1 MDEGFKKKVAGHR
14 KRLREKF
21 LELGM
26 DGLTDEEII
35 ELLLTVFTP
44 RRDVKQSARHAL
56 KRFGSLSGVLEAP
69 VEELR
74 EIKGIGPVNVMGLK
88 MVHQAARRYLRDS
101 LEESRPRYTPRAVL
115 GYLSHAFRDLKREVF
130 SVIHLDIKGRVM
142 KVQPLFE
149 GSLGGSTVYPREV
162 VKAAL
167 DNNAAGLVL
176 VHNHPSG
183 DPEPS
188 PHDIKLTEELGQ
200 AARLLGV
207 VIVDHIIIG
216 RSGRYYSFL
225 EDRVHQGYLDTGFLD
240 TGGEDDGGHEAP

>member
-1 MDEGFKKKVAGHR
+1 MDEEFKKKVAGHR

-21 LELGM
+21 LDLGM

-44 RRDVKQSARHAL
+44 RRDVKPAAREAL

-69 VEELR
+69 EDELLK
-74 EIKGIGPVNVMGLK
+74 IKGIGPKNVTGLK
-88 MVHQAARRYLRDS
+88 MVHQAARRYLKDS
-101 LEESRPRYTPRAVL
+101 LEITRPRYSPSAVL
-115 GYLSHAFRDLKREVF
+115 GYLSHAFRDLKTELF

-142 KVQPLFE
+142 NVQPLFT

-167 DNNAAGLVL
+167 ENDAAGIVL

-188 PHDIKLTEELGQ
+188 SHDVKLTEELG
-200 AARLLGV
+200 AAAKLLGV
-207 VIVDHIIIG
+207 VVVDHIIIG
-216 RSGRYYSFL
+216 KGGRYYSFL
-225 EDRVHQGYLDTGFLD
+225 EDKIHQGYLDTSFLD
-240 TGGEDDGGHEAP
+240 TSEDGDPGDEAP